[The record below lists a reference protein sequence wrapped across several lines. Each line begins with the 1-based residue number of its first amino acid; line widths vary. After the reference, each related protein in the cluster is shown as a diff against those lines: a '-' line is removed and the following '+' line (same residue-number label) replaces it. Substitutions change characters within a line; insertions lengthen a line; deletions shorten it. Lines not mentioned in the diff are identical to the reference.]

1 MVEIDG
7 QYPPK
12 HDGGI
17 SVSTATAA
25 PPKVKPTSRMGLKM
39 GIGLHAK
46 PIAPAKPTK
55 PKPANR

>member
-7 QYPPK
+7 QHSPK
-12 HDGGI
+12 RNRGARM
-17 SVSTATAA
+17 STATAA
-25 PPKVKPTSRMGLKM
+25 PPKVKPAARMGLRL

-46 PIAPAKPTK
+46 PLAPAKPK